1 MDYSILMVRLKSLK
15 PLSNAYKDK
24 NYQNVYWRFGIIDF
38 LQLYTVKKQ
47 LEREMKLIGTQE
59 SVSSIDVISYSER
72 LVDTVNAIFV

>member
-38 LQLYTVKKQ
+38 LQLYTVKK
-47 LEREMKLIGTQE
+47 
-59 SVSSIDVISYSER
+59 
-72 LVDTVNAIFV
+72 